1 MIETT
6 ISHYRIL
13 ERVGGGGMGV
23 VYKAEDTRLG
33 RFVALKFLPD
43 DVARDPQA
51 LERFRREA
59 RAASALN
66 HPNICT
72 VYDIG
77 DERGRAFI
85 AMEFL
90 DGTTLKHLMSGLP
103 LAFEQILGVGIQIA
117 DGLDAAH
124 AEGIVHRDI
133 KPANIFVTLRGHAK
147 ILDFGVAKVSGQGDS
162 GDDVETQV
170 DSDPRHLTDAGTMLG
185 TVAYMS
191 PEQVRAKDLD
201 RRTDIFSFG
210 AILYEMATGKM
221 PFEGSSAGEI
231 CGAILHH
238 NPEQV
243 SRLNPQLPAQ
253 LEAIVHKALQK
264 DRDLRYQHAS
274 EIGDDLQRVQRN
286 SDNKRNLEETQ
297 GAIAATHKAPVTQQ
311 RKRLWIVAVATVLLL
326 AAVIAGRLY
335 YRSSQA
341 QRLTDR
347 DTVVLTDFDN
357 KTGDAVFDDALK
369 QALAVQLGQSPFLNV
384 LSDRKVSEALGMMG
398 RSANERITG
407 DVGRELC
414 LRTGSKA
421 LLGGTISSLG
431 SHYLIELNAVA
442 CSSGDT
448 LAREQGEAT
457 SKEDVLK
464 ALSRASS
471 SLRVKLG
478 ESLPSVQKFDV
489 PIEATTS
496 SLEALK
502 NYSMGIRKGDAL
514 SIPFFKRAIE
524 LDPNFSMAYAG
535 LAVAYGNRQQPSLA
549 LENATKA
556 YELRDRV
563 TEREKLRISAHYFLC
578 QRRNR

>member
-6 ISHYRIL
+6 ISHYHIL
-13 ERVGGGGMGV
+13 EKVGGGGMGV

-103 LAFEQILGVGIQIA
+103 LAFEQVLGVGIQIA
-117 DGLDAAH
+117 DGLDAAQ

-210 AILYEMATGKM
+210 AVLYEMATGKM

-243 SRLNPQLPAQ
+243 SQLNPQLPAQ

-264 DRDLRYQHAS
+264 DRNLRYQHAS

-311 RKRLWIVAVATVLLL
+311 RKRLWTIAVVTVLLL

-341 QRLTDR
+341 QRLTDT

-357 KTGDAVFDDALK
+357 KTGDAVFEDALK

-384 LSDRKVSEALGMMG
+384 LSDHQSSQPVLREASVFRPPPG
-398 RSANERITG
+398 RSGSQVCQIPKLY
-407 DVGRELC
+407 VHLHV
-414 LRTGSKA
+414 LR
-421 LLGGTISSLG
+421 
-431 SHYLIELNAVA
+431 
-442 CSSGDT
+442 
-448 LAREQGEAT
+448 
-457 SKEDVLK
+457 
-464 ALSRASS
+464 
-471 SLRVKLG
+471 
-478 ESLPSVQKFDV
+478 
-489 PIEATTS
+489 
-496 SLEALK
+496 
-502 NYSMGIRKGDAL
+502 
-514 SIPFFKRAIE
+514 
-524 LDPNFSMAYAG
+524 
-535 LAVAYGNRQQPSLA
+535 QP
-549 LENATKA
+549 
-556 YELRDRV
+556 R
-563 TEREKLRISAHYFLC
+563 TERHPAQCRPAPANSGSC
-578 QRRNR
+578 PVQ